1 MSKYPGKN
9 RPRAYAAYL
18 ESTNDQYIKITSN
31 ENPNGNDIPL
41 SVFQVVQV
49 TNYPILIR
57 MSTLGNLRHN
67 IIRPILSEEHL
78 GNKPQI
84 IICLYSLTQQIYI

>member
-9 RPRAYAAYL
+9 RLRAYAAYL
-18 ESTNDQYIKITSN
+18 ESTNDQYIKITSD

-41 SVFQVVQV
+41 PVFQVVQV
-49 TNYPILIR
+49 TNYPILVR
-57 MSTLGNLRHN
+57 MLTLGNLSHN

-78 GNKPQI
+78 GNKHQI